1 MSALPNMISIGLYES
16 VKWTECVELD
26 LTSEYKRNLYACVS
40 VCVCVFEH
48 VACDIYFIDFKIEQT
63 RKILLLRLVHC
74 DIRQYY
80 IIAIYMTKW
89 IRRFIFAQNS
99 LVNDAI

>member
-40 VCVCVFEH
+40 VCVC
-48 VACDIYFIDFKIEQT
+48 I
-63 RKILLLRLVHC
+63 
-74 DIRQYY
+74 
-80 IIAIYMTKW
+80 
-89 IRRFIFAQNS
+89 
-99 LVNDAI
+99 